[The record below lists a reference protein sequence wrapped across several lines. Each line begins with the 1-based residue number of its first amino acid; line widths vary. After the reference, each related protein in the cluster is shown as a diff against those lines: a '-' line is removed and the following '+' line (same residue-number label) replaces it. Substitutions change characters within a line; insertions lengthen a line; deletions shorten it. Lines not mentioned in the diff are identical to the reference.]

1 MYEGRGG
8 PTMRRIRRLDW
19 LLIGVAVGGAAP
31 PQAVRDAERAEAIQ
45 AARQRDAAERSR
57 AAEAQEDRL
66 AKERIGAAARMRSS
80 ETTAANL
87 AVEVEGLAA
96 RRREA
101 ERRLADRAAALAPLL
116 PLIERLA
123 LYPAETILAVPAPPQ
138 DTLRGLAVLRGLA
151 QRLEQ
156 DAAAL
161 RAEQAAVQA
170 LSLEIAAAL
179 PGLQAAQA
187 AQAAQAVELDR
198 QIEAARAGR
207 QRAEDTVVDAAR
219 RAAVEAARADTLRNA
234 FAAMEAERARAE
246 RQAHE
251 DVIRAER
258 QRRDE
263 AAVKARRR
271 QVALTRPAGPGV
283 VMAQHGAQQGE
294 QHGALMA
301 PVAGAAVRGW
311 GDPTDAGPAKGVS
324 YRAPSLARVVAP
336 CDGRVAFAG
345 PFRSFGVMLI
355 MDCGAGFH
363 FVLAGFDRLDVTV
376 GLSVQRGEPVGV
388 MPGWDP
394 QSGLDPPTLYVELR
408 RNGLPVNPTPFLH
421 ARG

>member
-1 MYEGRGG
+1 
-8 PTMRRIRRLDW
+8 MRPVGWLNL

-31 PQAVRDAERAEAIQ
+31 PQAVRDAERAQAVQ
-45 AARQRDAAERSR
+45 AARQRDAAERAR

-66 AKERIGAAARMRSS
+66 AGERIGAAARMRSS

-87 AVEVEGLAA
+87 AIEIEGLAT

-101 ERRLADRAAALAPLL
+101 ERRLAERAAALAPLL

-123 LYPAETILAVPAPPQ
+123 LFPAETILAVPAPPQ

-156 DAAAL
+156 DAAEL
-161 RAEQAAVQA
+161 RVEQATVQA
-170 LSLEIAAAL
+170 LAQEIEAAL
-179 PGLQAAQA
+179 PGLHAAQAVQAAQA
-187 AQAAQAVELDR
+187 MELDR
-198 QIEAARAGR
+198 QIAAARAGR
-207 QRAEDTVVDAAR
+207 QRAEDAGVDAAR
-219 RAAVEAARADTLRNA
+219 RAAVEAARADSLRNA

-246 RQAHE
+246 RQAHD

-263 AAVKARRR
+263 AAAKARRR

-283 VMAQHGAQQGE
+283 TE
-294 QHGALMA
+294 QHGALMT

-324 YRAPSLARVVAP
+324 YRVASLARVVAP

-355 MDCGAGFH
+355 MDCGLKFH

-376 GLSVQRGEPVGV
+376 GTMVQRGEPVGV

-394 QSGLDPPTLYVELR
+394 QSGAAPPTLYVELR
-408 RNGLPVNPTPFLH
+408 RDGLPVNPGPFLH

>member
-1 MYEGRGG
+1 MVLSVYEGRGG
-8 PTMRRIRRLDW
+8 PTMRRIRRFDL

-66 AKERIGAAARMRSS
+66 ARERIGAAARMRSS

-87 AVEVEGLAA
+87 AVEIEGLAA

-198 QIEAARAGR
+198 QIEAAQAGR

-219 RAAVEAARADTLRNA
+219 RAAIEAARADTLRNA

-258 QRRDE
+258 QRQDE
-263 AAVKARRR
+263 AASKARRR

-283 VMAQHGAQQGE
+283 MAQQGE

-355 MDCGAGFH
+355 VDCGAGFH

-408 RNGLPVNPTPFLH
+408 RNGLPVNPAPFLH

>member
-1 MYEGRGG
+1 
-8 PTMRRIRRLDW
+8 MRRVRWPSL
-19 LLIGVAVGGAAP
+19 LLIGAAIGGAAP
-31 PQAVRDAERAEAIQ
+31 PQTIRDAERAEALQ
-45 AARQRDAAERSR
+45 AARQRDAAERAR
-57 AAEAQEDRL
+57 AAEAQENRL
-66 AKERIGAAARMRSS
+66 AGERIAAAARMRAS

-87 AVEVEGLAA
+87 AIEIESLTE

-138 DTLRGLAVLRGLA
+138 DTLRGLAVLRGLT

-156 DAAAL
+156 DAAEL
-161 RAEQAAVQA
+161 RVEQAAVQA
-170 LSLEIAAAL
+170 LSQKIEAAL
-179 PGLQAAQA
+179 PGLHAAQAVQAAQA
-187 AQAAQAVELDR
+187 AELDR
-198 QIEAARAGR
+198 QIGAARAGR
-207 QRAEDTVVDAAR
+207 QRAEDAGVDAAR
-219 RAAVEAARADTLRNA
+219 RAAAEAARADNLRNA

-246 RQAHE
+246 RQAHD

-258 QRRDE
+258 ARREE
-263 AAVKARRR
+263 AAAIARRR

-283 VMAQHGAQQGE
+283 MS

-363 FVLAGFDRLDVTV
+363 FVLAGFDRLDVGV
-376 GLSVQRGEPVGV
+376 GVAVQRGEPVGV

-394 QSGLDPPTLYVELR
+394 QSGLEPPTLYVELR
-408 RNGLPVNPTPFLH
+408 RDGLPVNPTPFLR